1 MQKINVVIFHV
12 SMFNILF
19 FFWPILILLNILF
32 QEEGTSEL
40 DDKVGG
46 CCKVLSPFD
55 YDHDLIPPEPNFF
68 TAGFSMEKEDR

>member
-1 MQKINVVIFHV
+1 MQKLNVVNFHV
-12 SMFNILF
+12 SMLTFH
-19 FFWPILILLNILF
+19 FFWSLLILLNILF
-32 QEEGTSEL
+32 QEEGISEL